1 MPEGRVGHD
10 APETPLNPP
19 DVEPEDKARQLA
31 GDVPRID
38 QDAFVDTSEID
49 TLGSISDT
57 EQYEGEIEA
66 GVNPDLSTDT
76 ESLESLTATE
86 LRAGET
92 DNPDVAAEE
101 GEAWVPPVDPP
112 VIADADAPEGVTVA
126 AGFGATAMDE
136 PFDADHHTSF
146 LPGDDEVS
154 ARVREALLADARTSR
169 LADQLGIETEAGTVT
184 VRGTVDDLDDGD
196 LIEEVASMVTGVAE
210 VIDETEVPGL

>member
-112 VIADADAPEGVTVA
+112 VIADADAPEGVSVA
-126 AGFGATAMDE
+126 AGFGSTAFDE
-136 PFDADHHTSF
+136 PFDRDHHGSL
-146 LPGDDEVS
+146 LPGDNEIT
-154 ARVREALLADARTSR
+154 ARVREALSADARTSR
-169 LADQLGIETEAGTVT
+169 LADRLVVGTINGTVV
-184 VRGTVDDLDDGD
+184 VRGLVDDIDDTD
-196 LIEEVASMVTGVAE
+196 LVEEVVSEVEGVVE
-210 VIDETEVPGL
+210 VRDETELPA